1 MCSGVPGGALGYS
14 AAVPSALALAV
25 ALVLAG
31 VPVEPAERAAQV
43 PLEVPPQGA
52 LLGRSPA
59 TAERVSAA
67 GNGARGFYDPDVSR
81 SSRARLRGKVYAL
94 GSRDVLAGARVVA
107 VDGPQATTDGD
118 GGFELWLDPGDHVV
132 VLRADGYRDL
142 QVKVSLRSG
151 DDYEYEYRLDT
162 DVDGN
167 RYRTVVHQ
175 QREVAISKTT
185 LSGDEIHALPGARG
199 DPFRVIQSLPG
210 ASQVAGFLPYVVVR
224 GAAPGNTGY
233 YLDGIRVPIIFH
245 VAIGPS
251 VIHPYFIDSVDF
263 YPSGAPVRLGRYTS
277 GMIEGRT
284 KAAQRDRLRGDFDV
298 RITDAGGIVEVP
310 FDRRVKPGC
319 AHSKN
324 RRSKCELGKARGSLT
339 IAGRYSYTA
348 GVLSLVQ
355 SAAKIA
361 FWDYQARL
369 DHRLGSRANYT
380 AFVFGSYDE
389 IGEKAAPDPFLRF
402 EFHRVSQKIRQ
413 RLREGGFADY
423 SLAFGLDRSGFGATR
438 TNEWIVA
445 PRVDIRLPLRRSKNA
460 VVGFGLDQEFQI
472 FRGSPDINSS
482 TNASDL
488 TAQLFNDRSVSATG
502 FYAEVLWKKGKLEVR
517 PGVRADVYIQQGAS
531 PVLPEA
537 TSVTHAWGIDPRM
550 LIRERLNEHWTL
562 RQNIGVY
569 HQPPSAPFP
578 IPGFESFGFER
589 GLQRNIQGS
598 AGYEWTLGEQVVLT
612 QDLYLGRLSNLQ
624 DYDLAAALTGEVLEV
639 EDLVTQVNGWSYGLE
654 TMLRLTPKKRL
665 FGWAAY
671 TLSRST
677 RDFRIGGSAPSNWDQ
692 RHILNVVLGYRLG
705 RKWSFGGRVHANSGR
720 PFTAAN
726 EGQSFADALSENRN
740 NNRLAPF
747 FQLDLRIERRWKF
760 RTWTLQVMLDVINS
774 TYASEVLACLPP
786 EDSGASIMVL
796 GVAGCNAQA
805 LRYILPS
812 IGLRGVF

>member
-1 MCSGVPGGALGYS
+1 MQ
-14 AAVPSALALAV
+14 SALALAV
-25 ALVLAG
+25 ALVLAAA
-31 VPVEPAERAAQV
+31 PVESVERDAEV
-43 PLEVPPQGA
+43 PLEVPARVP
-52 LLGRSPA
+52 LLGKRPA
-59 TAERVSAA
+59 STKPASAA
-67 GNGARGFYDPDVSR
+67 DKSIGGFYDPAEPKR
-81 SSRARLRGKVYAL
+81 SRARLRGRVYAL
-94 GSRDVLAGARVVA
+94 GSRDALAGARVVA

-118 GGFELWLDPGDHVV
+118 GNFELWLAPGSHVV
-132 VLRADGYRDL
+132 VLRADGYKDL
-142 QVKVSLRSG
+142 QVKVSLKSG
-151 DDYEYEYRLDT
+151 DDHEYEYRLDS

-185 LSGDEIHALPGARG
+185 LSGDEIHAVPGARG

-233 YLDGIRVPIIFH
+233 YLDGVRVPIIFH
-245 VAIGPS
+245 VALGPS

-284 KAAQRDRLRGDFDV
+284 KAARRDRARGDFDV
-298 RITDAGGIVEVP
+298 RITDAGGIFEVP

-319 AHSKN
+319 VHSKFKD
-324 RRSKCELGKARGSLT
+324 RRRKCELGKARGSLT
-339 IAGRYSYTA
+339 VAGRYSYTA

-355 SAAKIA
+355 SRAKIA

-369 DHRLGSRANYT
+369 DHRLGTRANYT

-402 EFHRVSQKIRQ
+402 EFHRVVQKIRQ
-413 RLREGGFADY
+413 RLREGGFTDY
-423 SLAFGLDRSGFGATR
+423 SLALGFDRSGFGATR

-482 TNASDL
+482 TNANDL

-502 FYAEVLWKKGKLEVR
+502 FYAELLWKQGKLEVR

-531 PVLPEA
+531 PILPEA
-537 TSVTHAWGIDPRM
+537 SSVTHAWGIDPRI
-550 LIRERLNEHWTL
+550 LIRERLNDRWTL
-562 RQNIGVY
+562 RQNIGTY
-569 HQPPSAPFP
+569 HQPPSSPFP

-598 AGYEWTLGEQVVLT
+598 VGYEWTLGEQLVLT
-612 QDLYLGRLSNLQ
+612 QDFYLGRLSNLQ

-705 RKWSFGGRVHANSGR
+705 RKWSFGGRVHVNSGR
-720 PFTAAN
+720 PYTTAN
-726 EGQSFADALSENRN
+726 EGQSFADALAQNRN
-740 NNRLAPF
+740 NSRLTPF
-747 FQLDLRIERRWKF
+747 FQLDLRIERRWQF
-760 RTWTLQVMLDVINS
+760 RTWMLQAMLDVINS

-786 EDSGASIMVL
+786 EDSDATIMVL

>member
-1 MCSGVPGGALGYS
+1 MQ
-14 AAVPSALALAV
+14 SALALAV
-25 ALVLAG
+25 TLVLAA
-31 VPVEPAERAAQV
+31 VPVEPAERAVQA
-43 PLEVPPQGA
+43 PLEVPARVP
-52 LLGRSPA
+52 LLGQSPA
-59 TAERVSAA
+59 STGRSSVEDHGVGSSYGSSDPAERRESQ
-67 GNGARGFYDPDVSR
+67 
-81 SSRARLRGKVYAL
+81 ARLRGKVYAI
-94 GSRDVLAGARVVA
+94 GSRDALAGARVVA
-107 VDGPQATTDGD
+107 VDGPQTTTDAEGS
-118 GGFELWLDPGDHVV
+118 FELWLAPGRREV
-132 VLRADGYRDL
+132 VLRADGFKDL
-142 QVKVSLRSG
+142 HVKVSLRAG
-151 DDYEYEYRLDT
+151 DDHEYEYRLDS
-162 DVDGN
+162 DIDGN
-167 RYRTVVHQ
+167 PYRTVVRQ
-175 QREVAISKTT
+175 EREVAISKTT
-185 LSGDEIHALPGARG
+185 LSGDEIHAVPGARG

-233 YLDGIRVPIIFH
+233 YLDGVRVPIIFH
-245 VAIGPS
+245 VALGPS

-284 KAAQRDRLRGDFDV
+284 KAARRDRMRGDFDV
-298 RITDAGGIVEVP
+298 RITDAGGILEVP

-319 AHSKN
+319 IHSKFKT
-324 RRSKCELGKARGSLT
+324 RRRKCELGKARGSLT

-355 SAAKIA
+355 SVAKIA
-361 FWDYQARL
+361 FWDYQARF
-369 DHRLGSRANYT
+369 DHRLGARANYT

-389 IGEKAAPDPFLRF
+389 IGEKEAPDPFLRF
-402 EFHRVSQKIRQ
+402 EFHRVVQKIRH
-413 RLREGGFADY
+413 RLRDGGSTDY
-423 SLAFGLDRSGFGATR
+423 TLALGLDRSGFGATR

-482 TNASDL
+482 TNANDL
-488 TAQLFNDRSVSATG
+488 TAQLFNDRNVSATG
-502 FYAEVLWKKGKLEVR
+502 FYAEVLWKQGKLEVR

-531 PVLPEA
+531 PILPEA
-537 TSVTHAWGIDPRM
+537 SSVTHAWGIDPRI
-550 LIRERLNEHWTL
+550 LIRERLSENWTL
-562 RQNIGVY
+562 RQNIGAY
-569 HQPPSAPFP
+569 HQPPSSPFP

-598 AGYEWTLGEQVVLT
+598 VGYEWTLGGLLVLT

-705 RKWSFGGRVHANSGR
+705 RKWSFGGRVHVNSGR
-720 PFTAAN
+720 PYTTAN
-726 EGQSFADALSENRN
+726 GGQSFADALAQNRN
-740 NNRLAPF
+740 NSRLTPF
-747 FQLDLRIERRWKF
+747 FQLDLRIERRWQF
-760 RTWTLQVMLDVINS
+760 RTWMLQAMLDVINS

-786 EDSGASIMVL
+786 EDSATTVMVL